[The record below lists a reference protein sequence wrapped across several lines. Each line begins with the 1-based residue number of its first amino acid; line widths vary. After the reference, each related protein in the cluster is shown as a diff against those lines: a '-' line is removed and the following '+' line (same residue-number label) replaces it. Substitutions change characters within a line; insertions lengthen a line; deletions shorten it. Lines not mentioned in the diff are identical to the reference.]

1 MEQLTRFA
9 VWNITMINA
18 IATAIVATNVY
29 GVYNDSATPNLTGLS
44 GGILS
49 PDQASEHIAQF
60 DKKPEYLRLVIPQL
74 SEIMDAIERDDCA
87 SFSFTVSSTGNV
99 RLFEAEPET
108 LKQVDCFKIHRTETV
123 EQAIKKAIL
132 KYSKLG
138 NWIDVSFHRGT
149 CYITVATSVT
159 GLAGI

>member
-1 MEQLTRFA
+1 
-9 VWNITMINA
+9 MINA